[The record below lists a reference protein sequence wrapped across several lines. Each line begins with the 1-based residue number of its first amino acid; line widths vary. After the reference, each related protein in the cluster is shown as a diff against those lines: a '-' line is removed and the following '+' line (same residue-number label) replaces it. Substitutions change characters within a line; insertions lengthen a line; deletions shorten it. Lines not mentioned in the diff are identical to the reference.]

1 MALTD
6 TAIRNAKPADK
17 PIKLFDGGGLF
28 LHVTPAGQRY
38 WRLKYRFAGK
48 EKLLAIGVYPEV
60 GLKEAR
66 DRREEAKRLLG
77 EGVDPSVERKVRKV
91 ATVERAANS
100 FEAVAREWH
109 AKYAPGWSESNTKKV
124 LARLENDVFPWLGGR
139 PIAEL
144 KAPELLAVCRRVES
158 RGALDTAHRVLQT
171 CGQIFRYAVATGRA
185 ERDPSGDLRGAL
197 PPAKGKHYA
206 APTDPKEVA
215 GLLRMFDGF
224 TGTFVV
230 KCALLLAP
238 MLFVWPGELRAAEW
252 ADVDLEAGEW
262 RFVSSKRDVPHIVP
276 LSTQAVA
283 VLRDL
288 HALTGHGRYLFP
300 GARDKAKPMSEAAIN
315 AALKRMGVDTQKEF
329 TGHGVRPIARTIL
342 REVLGFEAEVIEL
355 QLAHRKK
362 DPNGAAYDRVAFL
375 TVRKQMMQAWS
386 DYLDE
391 LKAGH
396 SNASCLPR
404 PSMHGAP
411 CSTRKRAVRSSA
423 SLPG

>member
-6 TAIRNAKPADK
+6 TAIRNAKAADK

-28 LHVTPAGQRY
+28 LHITPAGQRY

-109 AKYAPGWSESNTKKV
+109 AKYAPGWSESNAKKV

-144 KAPELLAVCRRVES
+144 KAPELLGVARRVES

-206 APTDPKEVA
+206 APTDPREVA

-238 MLFVWPGELRAAEW
+238 MLFVRPGELRAAEW
-252 ADVDLEAGEW
+252 ADIDLDAGEW
-262 RFVSSKRDVPHIVP
+262 RFVSSKRDVAHIVP

-283 VLRDL
+283 ILRDL

-300 GARDKAKPMSEAAIN
+300 GARDKSKPMSEAAIN
-315 AALKRMGVDTQKEF
+315 AALKRMGIDTQKEF

-375 TVRKQMMQAWS
+375 AVRKQMMQAWA

-391 LKAGH
+391 IKAG
-396 SNASCLPR
+396 AKVLPLK
-404 PSMHGAP
+404 G
-411 CSTRKRAVRSSA
+411 SA
-423 SLPG
+423 A

>member
-1 MALTD
+1 MPLTD
-6 TAIRNAKPADK
+6 TAIRNTKPAEK

-28 LHVTPAGQRY
+28 LHITPAGQRY

-48 EKLLAIGVYPEV
+48 EKLLALGVYPDV

-77 EGVDPSVERKVRKV
+77 EGIDPSVERKVQKV

-109 AKYAPGWSESNTKKV
+109 GKYAPGWSESNSKKV

-144 KAPELLAVCRRVES
+144 KAPDLLTVCRRVES

-238 MLFVWPGELRAAEW
+238 MLFVRPGELRQAEW
-252 ADVDLEAGEW
+252 VDVDLDAGEW

-283 VLRDL
+283 ILRDL

-300 GARDKAKPMSEAAIN
+300 GARDKAKPMSEVAIN
-315 AALKRMGVDTQKEF
+315 AALKRMGIDTQKEF

-362 DPNGAAYDRVAFL
+362 DPNGQAYDRVAFL
-375 TVRKQMMQAWS
+375 AVRKQMMQAWA

-391 LKAGH
+391 IKAGAKVIPMP
-396 SNASCLPR
+396 AS
-404 PSMHGAP
+404 
-411 CSTRKRAVRSSA
+411 V
-423 SLPG
+423 

>member
-48 EKLLAIGVYPEV
+48 EKLLAIGVYPEI

-109 AKYAPGWSESNTKKV
+109 AKYAPGWSESNAKKV

-139 PIAEL
+139 PIAEV
-144 KAPELLAVCRRVES
+144 KAPELLGVARRVES

-224 TGTFVV
+224 TGTFIV

-238 MLFVWPGELRAAEW
+238 MVFVRPGELRAAEW
-252 ADVDLEAGEW
+252 ADIDLDAAEW
-262 RFVSSKRDVPHIVP
+262 RFVSSKRDVAHIVP

-283 VLRDL
+283 ILSDL

-315 AALKRMGVDTQKEF
+315 AALKRMGIDTQKEF

-375 TVRKQMMQAWS
+375 AVRKQMMQAWA

-391 LKAGH
+391 LKAG
-396 SNASCLPR
+396 AKVLPLK
-404 PSMHGAP
+404 G
-411 CSTRKRAVRSSA
+411 SA
-423 SLPG
+423 A

>member
-28 LHVTPAGQRY
+28 LHITPAGKRY

-48 EKLLAIGVYPEV
+48 EKLLAIGVYPNV

-66 DRREEAKRLLG
+66 DGREEAKRLLG
-77 EGVDPSVERKVRKV
+77 EGVDPSVERKIQKV
-91 ATVERAANS
+91 STVERAANS

-109 AKYAPGWSESNTKKV
+109 AKYAPGWSTSNADKV
-124 LARLENDVFPWLGGR
+124 IARLQNDVFPWLGGR
-139 PIAEL
+139 SIAEL

-238 MLFVWPGELRAAEW
+238 MLFVRPGELRAAEW
-252 ADVDLEAGEW
+252 ADIDLDAGEW
-262 RFVSSKRDVPHIVP
+262 RFVSSKRDVAHIVP

-283 VLRDL
+283 ILRDL
-288 HALTGHGRYLFP
+288 HALTGRGHYVFP
-300 GARDKAKPMSEAAIN
+300 GARDKQKPMSEAAIN
-315 AALKRMGVDTQKEF
+315 AALKRMGIDTQKEF

-375 TVRKQMMQAWS
+375 AVRKQMMQAWA

-391 LKAGH
+391 LKRGAKV
-396 SNASCLPR
+396 LPFAAL
-404 PSMHGAP
+404 SD
-411 CSTRKRAVRSSA
+411 
-423 SLPG
+423 

>member
-1 MALTD
+1 MPLTD
-6 TAIRNAKPADK
+6 TAIRNAKPSEK
-17 PIKLFDGGGLF
+17 PIRLFDGGGLYIE
-28 LHVTPAGQRY
+28 VSPSGGKW

-48 EKLLAIGVYPEV
+48 EKRLSLGVYPEV

-77 EGVDPSVERKVRKV
+77 EGVDPSVERKAQKV
-91 ATVERAANS
+91 ATVERTASS
-100 FEAVAREWH
+100 FEVVAREWH
-109 AKYAPGWSESNTKKV
+109 AKYAPGWSKSNADKV
-124 LARLENDVFPWLGGR
+124 IARLQNDVFPWLGGR

-238 MLFVWPGELRAAEW
+238 VLFVRPGELRKAEW
-252 ADVDLEAGEW
+252 ADIDLDAAEW
-262 RFVSSKRDVPHIVP
+262 RFVSSKRDVAHIVP
-276 LSTQAVA
+276 LPSQAIA
-283 VLRDL
+283 ILREL
-288 HALTGHGRYLFP
+288 HALTGRGRYVFP
-300 GARDKAKPMSEAAIN
+300 GARDRQKPMSEAAIN
-315 AALKRMGVDTQKEF
+315 AALKRMGIDTQKEF

-375 TVRKQMMQAWS
+375 AVRKQMMQAWA

-391 LKAGH
+391 LKRGAKV
-396 SNASCLPR
+396 LPFAAL
-404 PSMHGAP
+404 SD
-411 CSTRKRAVRSSA
+411 
-423 SLPG
+423 

>member
-66 DRREEAKRLLG
+66 DRREDAKRLLG

-109 AKYAPGWSESNTKKV
+109 TKYAPGWSESNAKKV
-124 LARLENDVFPWLGGR
+124 LARLENDVFPWIGGR
-139 PIAEL
+139 PIAEI
-144 KAPELLAVCRRVES
+144 KAPDLLAVCRRVEA

-238 MLFVWPGELRAAEW
+238 MLFVRPGELRAAEW
-252 ADVDLEAGEW
+252 VDVDLDAAEW
-262 RFVSSKRDVPHIVP
+262 RFVSSKRDVAHIVP

-283 VLRDL
+283 ILRDL

-300 GARDKAKPMSEAAIN
+300 GARDKAKPMSEAAVN
-315 AALKRMGVDTQKEF
+315 AALKRMGIDTQKEF

-375 TVRKQMMQAWS
+375 AVRKQMMQAWA

-391 LKAGH
+391 IKAG
-396 SNASCLPR
+396 AKVLPLK
-404 PSMHGAP
+404 G
-411 CSTRKRAVRSSA
+411 SA
-423 SLPG
+423 A

>member
-6 TAIRNAKPADK
+6 TAIRNAKPSDK

-48 EKLLAIGVYPEV
+48 EKLLALGVYPEV

-77 EGVDPSVERKVRKV
+77 EGVDPSVERKVQKV

-109 AKYAPGWSESNTKKV
+109 AKYAPGWSESNAKKV

-238 MLFVWPGELRAAEW
+238 MVFVRPGELRAAEW
-252 ADVDLEAGEW
+252 ADVDLDAAEW
-262 RFVSSKRDVPHIVP
+262 RFVSSKRDVAHIVP

-283 VLRDL
+283 ILRDL

-315 AALKRMGVDTQKEF
+315 AALKRMGIDTQKEF

-375 TVRKQMMQAWS
+375 AVRKQMMQAWA

-391 LKAGH
+391 LKAGAKVIPMP
-396 SNASCLPR
+396 AS
-404 PSMHGAP
+404 M
-411 CSTRKRAVRSSA
+411 
-423 SLPG
+423 

>member
-6 TAIRNAKPADK
+6 TAIRNAKPSDK

-48 EKLLAIGVYPEV
+48 EKLLALGVYPEV

-77 EGVDPSVERKVRKV
+77 EGVDPSVERKVQKV

-109 AKYAPGWSESNTKKV
+109 AKYAPGWSESNAKKV

-238 MLFVWPGELRAAEW
+238 MVFVRPGELRAAEW
-252 ADVDLEAGEW
+252 ADVDLDAAEW
-262 RFVSSKRDVPHIVP
+262 RFVSSKRDVAHIVP

-283 VLRDL
+283 ILRDL
-288 HALTGHGRYLFP
+288 HALSGHGRYLFP

-315 AALKRMGVDTQKEF
+315 AALKRMGIDTQKEF

-375 TVRKQMMQAWS
+375 AVRKQMMQAWA

-391 LKAGH
+391 LKAGAKVIPMP
-396 SNASCLPR
+396 AS
-404 PSMHGAP
+404 M
-411 CSTRKRAVRSSA
+411 
-423 SLPG
+423 

>member
-1 MALTD
+1 MPLTD
-6 TAIRNAKPADK
+6 TAIRNAKPSEK
-17 PIKLFDGGGLF
+17 PIRLFDGGGLYIE
-28 LHVTPAGQRY
+28 VSPSGGKW

-48 EKLLAIGVYPEV
+48 EKRLSLGVYPEI

-66 DRREEAKRLLG
+66 DRREATKRLLADG
-77 EGVDPSVERKVRKV
+77 LDPSVERRVQKV

-109 AKYAPGWSESNTKKV
+109 TRYAPTWTESNAKKV
-124 LARLENDVFPWLGGR
+124 LARLENDVLPWLGGR
-139 PIAEL
+139 PIADV
-144 KAPELLAVCRRVES
+144 KAPELLVVYRRVES

-197 PPAKGKHYA
+197 PPARGKHFA

-215 GLLRMFDGF
+215 GLLRMFDAF

-230 KCALLLAP
+230 KCALQLAP
-238 MLFVWPGELRAAEW
+238 MLFVRPGELRTAEW
-252 ADVDLEAGEW
+252 ADVNLDEAEW

-276 LSTQAVA
+276 LSSQAVA
-283 VLRDL
+283 ILRDL
-288 HALTGHGRYLFP
+288 QALTGRGRYLFP
-300 GARDKAKPMSEAAIN
+300 GARDKAKPMSEVAIN

-342 REVLGFEAEVIEL
+342 REVLGFEVEVIEL

-375 TVRKQMMQAWS
+375 SVRKQMMQRWS

-391 LKAGH
+391 IKVGAKVIPMP
-396 SNASCLPR
+396 AS
-404 PSMHGAP
+404 M
-411 CSTRKRAVRSSA
+411 
-423 SLPG
+423 

>member
-238 MLFVWPGELRAAEW
+238 MLFVRPGELRAAEW

-375 TVRKQMMQAWS
+375 TVRKQMMQAWA

-391 LKAGH
+391 LKRGAKVIALP
-396 SNASCLPR
+396 AS
-404 PSMHGAP
+404 G
-411 CSTRKRAVRSSA
+411 TW
-423 SLPG
+423 

>member
-6 TAIRNAKPADK
+6 TAIRNAKPGDK

-28 LHVTPAGQRY
+28 LHITPAGQRY

-48 EKLLAIGVYPEV
+48 EKLLALGIYPEV

-77 EGVDPSVERKVRKV
+77 EGIDPSVERKLKK
-91 ATVERAANS
+91 AETVERAANS

-109 AKYAPGWSESNTKKV
+109 VKYAPGWAASNAGKV
-124 LARLENDVFPWLGGR
+124 LARLENDVFPWLGAR
-139 PIAEL
+139 PIAEI
-144 KAPELLAVCRRVES
+144 KAPDLLTVCRRVES

-197 PPAKGKHYA
+197 PPAKARHYA

-215 GLLRMFDGF
+215 ALLRMFDAF

-230 KCALLLAP
+230 RCALLLAP
-238 MLFVWPGELRAAEW
+238 MLFVRPGELRKAEW
-252 ADVDLEAGEW
+252 VDIDLDAGEW
-262 RFVSSKRDVPHIVP
+262 RFVSTKRDVAHIVP
-276 LSTQAVA
+276 LAAQAVA
-283 VLRDL
+283 ILRDL
-288 HALTGHGRYLFP
+288 HALTGHGRYVFP

-315 AALKRMGVDTQKEF
+315 AALKRMGIDTQKEF

-342 REVLGFEAEVIEL
+342 REVLGYEPEIIEL

-362 DPNGAAYDRVAFL
+362 DPNGGAYDRVAFL
-375 TVRKQMMQAWS
+375 AERKRMMQAWA

-391 LKAGH
+391 LKAG
-396 SNASCLPR
+396 AKV
-404 PSMHGAP
+404 MVF
-411 CSTRKRAVRSSA
+411 RAQ
-423 SLPG
+423 

>member
-1 MALTD
+1 MPLTD
-6 TAIRNAKPADK
+6 TAIRNAKPSEK
-17 PIKLFDGGGLF
+17 PIRLFDGGGLY
-28 LHVTPAGQRY
+28 LEVSPSGGKW

-48 EKLLAIGVYPEV
+48 EKRLSLGVYPGI

-66 DRREEAKRLLG
+66 ERRDTAKRLLADG
-77 EGVDPSVERKVRKV
+77 IDPSVERQVQKV

-109 AKYAPGWSESNTKKV
+109 AKYAPGWAESNAKKV

-215 GLLRMFDGF
+215 GLLRMFDAF

-230 KCALLLAP
+230 KCALQLAP
-238 MLFVWPGELRAAEW
+238 MLFVRPGELRTAEW
-252 ADVDLEAGEW
+252 ADIDLDAAEW

-276 LSTQAVA
+276 LSTQAIA
-283 VLRDL
+283 ILRNL
-288 HALTGHGRYLFP
+288 HPLTGHARYVFP
-300 GARDKAKPMSEAAIN
+300 GARDKAKPMSEVAIN

-375 TVRKQMMQAWS
+375 AVRKQMMQAWA

-391 LKAGH
+391 IKAGAKVIPMP
-396 SNASCLPR
+396 AS
-404 PSMHGAP
+404 M
-411 CSTRKRAVRSSA
+411 
-423 SLPG
+423 

>member
-48 EKLLAIGVYPEV
+48 EKLLAIGVYPEI

-109 AKYAPGWSESNTKKV
+109 AKYAPGWSESNAKKV

-158 RGALDTAHRVLQT
+158 RSALDTAHRVLQT

-238 MLFVWPGELRAAEW
+238 MLFVRPGELRAAEW

-300 GARDKAKPMSEAAIN
+300 GARDKSKPMSEAAIN
-315 AALKRMGVDTQKEF
+315 AALKRMGIDTQKEF

-391 LKAGH
+391 LKAGAKVIPMP
-396 SNASCLPR
+396 AS
-404 PSMHGAP
+404 M
-411 CSTRKRAVRSSA
+411 
-423 SLPG
+423 

>member
-6 TAIRNAKPADK
+6 TAIRNAKAADK

-28 LHVTPAGQRY
+28 LHITPAGQRY

-109 AKYAPGWSESNTKKV
+109 AKYAPGWSESNAKKV

-144 KAPELLAVCRRVES
+144 KAPELLGVARRVES

-206 APTDPKEVA
+206 APTDPREVA

-238 MLFVWPGELRAAEW
+238 MLFVRPGELRQAEW
-252 ADVDLEAGEW
+252 LDVDLDAGEW

-276 LSTQAVA
+276 LAAQAVA
-283 VLRDL
+283 ILRDL

-300 GARDKAKPMSEAAIN
+300 GARDKAKPMSEVAIN
-315 AALKRMGVDTQKEF
+315 AALKRMGIDTQKEF

-362 DPNGAAYDRVAFL
+362 DPNGQAYDRVAFL
-375 TVRKQMMQAWS
+375 AVRKQMMQAWA

-391 LKAGH
+391 IKAGAKVIPMP
-396 SNASCLPR
+396 AS
-404 PSMHGAP
+404 
-411 CSTRKRAVRSSA
+411 V
-423 SLPG
+423 

>member
-28 LHVTPAGQRY
+28 LHITPAGQRY

-48 EKLLAIGVYPEV
+48 EKLLAIGVYPDV
-60 GLKEAR
+60 GLREAR

-109 AKYAPGWSESNTKKV
+109 TKYAPGWSESNSKKV

-238 MLFVWPGELRAAEW
+238 MLFVRPGELRAAEW
-252 ADVDLEAGEW
+252 ADIHLDAGEW

-276 LSTQAVA
+276 LPT
-283 VLRDL
+283 
-288 HALTGHGRYLFP
+288 
-300 GARDKAKPMSEAAIN
+300 
-315 AALKRMGVDTQKEF
+315 
-329 TGHGVRPIARTIL
+329 
-342 REVLGFEAEVIEL
+342 
-355 QLAHRKK
+355 
-362 DPNGAAYDRVAFL
+362 
-375 TVRKQMMQAWS
+375 
-386 DYLDE
+386 
-391 LKAGH
+391 
-396 SNASCLPR
+396 R
-404 PSMHGAP
+404 PSQSCAICTG
-411 CSTRKRAVRSSA
+411 
-423 SLPG
+423 

>member
-66 DRREEAKRLLG
+66 DRREDAKRLLG

-109 AKYAPGWSESNTKKV
+109 TKYAPGWSESNAKKV
-124 LARLENDVFPWLGGR
+124 LARLENDVFPWIGGR
-139 PIAEL
+139 PIAEI
-144 KAPELLAVCRRVES
+144 KAPDLLAVCRRVEA

-215 GLLRMFDGF
+215 GLLRMFDSF

-238 MLFVWPGELRAAEW
+238 MLFVRPGELRAAEW
-252 ADVDLEAGEW
+252 ADVDLDAAEW
-262 RFVSSKRDVPHIVP
+262 RFVSSKRDVAHIVP

-283 VLRDL
+283 ILRDL
-288 HALTGHGRYLFP
+288 HALTGQGRYLFP

-315 AALKRMGVDTQKEF
+315 AALKRMGIDTQKEF

-375 TVRKQMMQAWS
+375 AVRKQMMQAWA

-391 LKAGH
+391 IKAG
-396 SNASCLPR
+396 AKVLPF
-404 PSMHGAP
+404 AD
-411 CSTRKRAVRSSA
+411 SA
-423 SLPG
+423 A

>member
-6 TAIRNAKPADK
+6 TAVRNAKPADN

-28 LHVTPAGQRY
+28 LHITPAGQRY

-48 EKLLAIGVYPEV
+48 EKLLALGVYPDV

-77 EGVDPSVERKVRKV
+77 EGIDPSVERKVRKV
-91 ATVERAANS
+91 ATVERAASS
-100 FEAVAREWH
+100 FEAVACEWH
-109 AKYAPGWSESNTKKV
+109 AKYAPNWSKSNADKV

-139 PIAEL
+139 PIAEI
-144 KAPELLAVCRRVES
+144 KAPELLGVARRVES

-197 PPAKGKHYA
+197 PPAKGRHYA

-215 GLLRMFDGF
+215 GLLRMFDAF

-238 MLFVWPGELRAAEW
+238 MLFVRPGELRAAEW
-252 ADVDLEAGEW
+252 ADVDLDAAEW
-262 RFVSSKRDVPHIVP
+262 RFVSSKRDVAHIVP

-283 VLRDL
+283 ILRDL

-315 AALKRMGVDTQKEF
+315 AALKRMGIDTQKEF

-375 TVRKQMMQAWS
+375 AVRKQMMQAWA

-391 LKAGH
+391 LKRGAKVI
-396 SNASCLPR
+396 PM
-404 PSMHGAP
+404 PSSM
-411 CSTRKRAVRSSA
+411 
-423 SLPG
+423 

>member
-1 MALTD
+1 MPLTD
-6 TAIRNAKPADK
+6 IAIRNAKPSEK
-17 PIKLFDGGGLF
+17 PIRLFDGGGLYIE
-28 LHVTPAGQRY
+28 VSPSGGKW

-48 EKLLAIGVYPEV
+48 EKRLSLGVYPEI

-66 DRREEAKRLLG
+66 DRREATKRLLAD
-77 EGVDPSVERKVRKV
+77 GVDPSVERRVQKL

-109 AKYAPGWSESNTKKV
+109 TRYAPGWAESNAKKV

-139 PIAEL
+139 PVAEV

-238 MLFVWPGELRAAEW
+238 MLFVRPGELRTAEW
-252 ADVDLEAGEW
+252 VDIDLEAGEW

-283 VLRDL
+283 ILRDL

-300 GARDKAKPMSEAAIN
+300 GARDKSKPMSEAAIN
-315 AALKRMGVDTQKEF
+315 AALKRMGIDTQKEF

-375 TVRKQMMQAWS
+375 VVRKQMMQAWA
-386 DYLDE
+386 DYLDR
-391 LKAGH
+391 LKAG
-396 SNASCLPR
+396 AEVVPM
-404 PSMHGAP
+404 PT
-411 CSTRKRAVRSSA
+411 TRTAA
-423 SLPG
+423 

>member
-6 TAIRNAKPADK
+6 TAIRNTKPADK

-48 EKLLAIGVYPEV
+48 EKLLALGVYPEV

-66 DRREEAKRLLG
+66 DRREEAKRQLG

-109 AKYAPGWSESNTKKV
+109 TKYAPGWSESNSKKV

-238 MLFVWPGELRAAEW
+238 MVFVRPGELRAAEW
-252 ADVDLEAGEW
+252 VDIDLDAAEW
-262 RFVSSKRDVPHIVP
+262 RFLSSKRDVPHIVP
-276 LSTQAVA
+276 LSTQAIA
-283 VLRDL
+283 ILRDL

-375 TVRKQMMQAWS
+375 SVRKQMMQAWA

-391 LKAGH
+391 LRRGAKVIP
-396 SNASCLPR
+396 LPS
-404 PSMHGAP
+404 SM
-411 CSTRKRAVRSSA
+411 
-423 SLPG
+423 

>member
-109 AKYAPGWSESNTKKV
+109 AKYAPGWSESNAKKV

-158 RGALDTAHRVLQT
+158 RSALDTAHRVLQT

-238 MLFVWPGELRAAEW
+238 MLFVRPGELRAAEW
-252 ADVDLEAGEW
+252 ADIDLEAGEW

-276 LSTQAVA
+276 LSSQAVA
-283 VLRDL
+283 ILRDL

-315 AALKRMGVDTQKEF
+315 AALKRMGIDTQKEF

-391 LKAGH
+391 LKAGAKVIPMP
-396 SNASCLPR
+396 AS
-404 PSMHGAP
+404 M
-411 CSTRKRAVRSSA
+411 
-423 SLPG
+423 

>member
-1 MALTD
+1 MPLTD
-6 TAIRNAKPADK
+6 TAIRNAKPSEK
-17 PIKLFDGGGLF
+17 PIKLSDGGGLYIE
-28 LHVTPAGQRY
+28 VAPSGGKW

-48 EKLLAIGVYPEV
+48 EKRLSLGVYPEV

-66 DRREEAKRLLG
+66 ERRETTKRLLADG
-77 EGVDPSVERKVRKV
+77 IDPSVERRVRKA

-109 AKYAPGWSESNTKKV
+109 TKFSPDWSESNAKKV
-124 LARLENDVFPWLGGR
+124 LARLENDVFPWLRGR
-139 PIAEL
+139 PIADV
-144 KAPELLAVCRRVES
+144 KAPDLLGVARRVES

-238 MLFVWPGELRAAEW
+238 MLFVRPGELRAAEW
-252 ADVDLEAGEW
+252 ADIDLDAGEW

-276 LSTQAVA
+276 LA
-283 VLRDL
+283 
-288 HALTGHGRYLFP
+288 
-300 GARDKAKPMSEAAIN
+300 
-315 AALKRMGVDTQKEF
+315 
-329 TGHGVRPIARTIL
+329 
-342 REVLGFEAEVIEL
+342 AEVPSSYQSLNEFL
-355 QLAHRKK
+355 GKK
-362 DPNGAAYDRVAFL
+362 HKPR
-375 TVRKQMMQAWS
+375 
-386 DYLDE
+386 
-391 LKAGH
+391 
-396 SNASCLPR
+396 ASIVE
-404 PSMHGAP
+404 AP
-411 CSTRKRAVRSSA
+411 AR
-423 SLPG
+423 GGI

>member
-1 MALTD
+1 MPLTD
-6 TAIRNAKPADK
+6 TAIRNAKPSEK
-17 PIKLFDGGGLF
+17 PIRLFDGGGLY
-28 LHVTPAGQRY
+28 LEISPAGGKW

-48 EKLLAIGVYPEV
+48 EKRLSLGVYPEI

-66 DRREEAKRLLG
+66 DRRDEAKRLLG
-77 EGVDPSVERKVRKV
+77 EGIDPSVERKVQK
-91 ATVERAANS
+91 ATTVERTANS
-100 FEAVAREWH
+100 FDAVAREWH
-109 AKYAPGWSESNTKKV
+109 AKYAPSWSESNAKKV

-171 CGQIFRYAVATGRA
+171 CGQVCRYAVATGRA

-238 MLFVWPGELRAAEW
+238 MLFVRPGELRQAEW
-252 ADVDLEAGEW
+252 ADVDLDAAEW

-276 LSTQAVA
+276 LATQAVA
-283 VLRDL
+283 ILRDL

-300 GARDKAKPMSEAAIN
+300 GARDKAKPMSEVAIN
-315 AALKRMGVDTQKEF
+315 AALKRMGIDTQKEF

-375 TVRKQMMQAWS
+375 SVRKQMMQAWA
-386 DYLDE
+386 DYLDR
-391 LKAGH
+391 LKAG
-396 SNASCLPR
+396 A
-404 PSMHGAP
+404 
-411 CSTRKRAVRSSA
+411 AVVQMPTSRTA
-423 SLPG
+423 A

>member
-6 TAIRNAKPADK
+6 TAIRNAKAADK

-28 LHVTPAGQRY
+28 LHITPAGQRY

-109 AKYAPGWSESNTKKV
+109 AKYAPGWSESNAKKV

-144 KAPELLAVCRRVES
+144 KAPELLGVARRVES

-206 APTDPKEVA
+206 APTDPREVA

-238 MLFVWPGELRAAEW
+238 MLFVRPGELRAAEW
-252 ADVDLEAGEW
+252 ADIDLEAGEW
-262 RFVSSKRDVPHIVP
+262 RFVSSKRDVAHIVP

-283 VLRDL
+283 ILRDL

-300 GARDKAKPMSEAAIN
+300 GARDKSKPMSEAAIN
-315 AALKRMGVDTQKEF
+315 AALKRMGIDTQKEF

-375 TVRKQMMQAWS
+375 VVRKQMMQAWA

-391 LKAGH
+391 IKAG
-396 SNASCLPR
+396 AKVLPLK
-404 PSMHGAP
+404 G
-411 CSTRKRAVRSSA
+411 SA
-423 SLPG
+423 A

>member
-6 TAIRNAKPADK
+6 TAIRNTKPADK

-48 EKLLAIGVYPEV
+48 EKLLALGVYPEV

-66 DRREEAKRLLG
+66 DRREEAKRQLG

-109 AKYAPGWSESNTKKV
+109 TKYAPGWSESNSKKV

-206 APTDPKEVA
+206 APTDPKEAA

-238 MLFVWPGELRAAEW
+238 MVFVRPGELRAAEW
-252 ADVDLEAGEW
+252 VDIDLDAAEW
-262 RFVSSKRDVPHIVP
+262 RFLSSKRDVPHIVP
-276 LSTQAVA
+276 LSTQAIA
-283 VLRDL
+283 ILRDL

-375 TVRKQMMQAWS
+375 SVRKQMMQAWA

-391 LKAGH
+391 LRRGAKVIP
-396 SNASCLPR
+396 LPS
-404 PSMHGAP
+404 SM
-411 CSTRKRAVRSSA
+411 
-423 SLPG
+423 